1 MEGEKKWRRGPIYRR
16 ERKRE
21 QVGDWE
27 VERRKRGRGKL
38 RREELSESTP
48 SNAKG
53 SIIAKAVSVSH
64 YMNA

>member
-27 VERRKRGRGKL
+27 VERTKRGRGKL
-38 RREELSESTP
+38 GSDELSALTP
-48 SNAKG
+48 FNAKG
-53 SIIAKAVSVSH
+53 NLIAKAVSVAH
-64 YMNA
+64 

>member
-27 VERRKRGRGKL
+27 VERTKRGRGKL
-38 RREELSESTP
+38 GRDELSASTP

-53 SIIAKAVSVSH
+53 NIIAKAVSVAH
-64 YMNA
+64 